1 VGTTPAGYFSILPE
15 ELNMYI
21 LSFLSV
27 PELSSV
33 QRVSRY
39 WRRLAEVRPPLSLHP
54 WSLYALA
61 LRYRGVGYE
70 LFHVVHISFIH
81 IRI

>member
-1 VGTTPAGYFSILPE
+1 
-15 ELNMYI
+15 MYI

-39 WRRLAEVRPPLSLHP
+39 WRRLAEVRPSLNPFTTTFIPRPCIPSRTTPHAIM
-54 WSLYALA
+54 WSLYARA
-61 LRYRGVGYE
+61 LRYRGCV
-70 LFHVVHISFIH
+70 
-81 IRI
+81 